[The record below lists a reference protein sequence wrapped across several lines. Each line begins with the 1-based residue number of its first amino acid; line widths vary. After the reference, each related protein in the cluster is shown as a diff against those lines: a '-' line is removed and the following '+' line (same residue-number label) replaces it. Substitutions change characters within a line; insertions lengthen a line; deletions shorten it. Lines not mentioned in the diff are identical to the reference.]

1 MTHEELSDL
10 IGRVYECALDPELW
24 PDTIRRVADAVEAQ
38 AGLVMVHDLLD
49 HASVR
54 SFQSGV
60 PALAMALYARRYAG
74 ENPIAR
80 FAATRTEGD
89 VDTLA
94 SMFPDGA
101 WERSKTYREWARPL
115 GIKDI
120 LGMAVL
126 RSERRGVWLGA
137 VRRGTR
143 RPGFGLEQVGLF
155 RLLAPHVVRAMR
167 VSDILDLRSVET
179 GRMAE
184 ALDGLSAA
192 VWLLDAEGRV
202 AHRNAAA
209 ERHAAQ
215 PGGALRVAGGRLVA
229 SHRASSAALDAAG
242 LAPGDVGLFA
252 VATCTGYATPGLDI
266 RLASDLGMPPGLQR
280 LLVGHMGCY
289 AALPG
294 LAAVSDFVT
303 ARARPAVLLCCEL
316 TSLHVQPAQR
326 DLEQVVAHA
335 LFSDAAAAVVVEPGA
350 GRGRRLAGV
359 VARTDAS
366 TADLMTWDV
375 TDLGFRMGLSPR
387 VPGVL
392 SKHVGEVV
400 DELLAG
406 AGLRVE
412 DVAGWA
418 VHPGGPRIIDVV
430 RDELG
435 LAEEQMAASRRVLSE
450 HGNCSSATVL
460 LVLQE
465 MADVDGPVVAMAFGP
480 GLTLYAALLLPA

>member
-1 MTHEELSDL
+1 MTAAVVTGAGSALPA
-10 IGRVYECALDPELW
+10 ALDQ
-24 PDTIRRVADAVEAQ
+24 Q
-38 AGLVMVHDLLD
+38 AAWDGFFARHYEG
-49 HASVR
+49 VR
-54 SFQSGV
+54 
-60 PALAMALYARRYAG
+60 
-74 ENPIAR
+74 
-80 FAATRTEGD
+80 
-89 VDTLA
+89 
-94 SMFPDGA
+94 
-101 WERSKTYREWARPL
+101 
-115 GIKDI
+115 
-120 LGMAVL
+120 
-126 RSERRGVWLGA
+126 
-137 VRRGTR
+137 
-143 RPGFGLEQVGLF
+143 
-155 RLLAPHVVRAMR
+155 
-167 VSDILDLRSVET
+167 
-179 GRMAE
+179 
-184 ALDGLSAA
+184 
-192 VWLLDAEGRV
+192 
-202 AHRNAAA
+202 AA
-209 ERHAAQ
+209 ERIFLGAGVRRRHAVAN
-215 PGGALRVAGGRLVA
+215 PLDEDLSTWGTGARMQRYVQEALPLGKQAVAG
-229 SHRASSAALDAAG
+229 ALDAAG

-289 AALPG
+289 AAIPG
-294 LAAVSDFVT
+294 LAAVGDFVA
-303 ARARPAVLLCCEL
+303 ARSRPAVLLCCEL
-316 TSLHVQPAQR
+316 TSLHVQPAER

-335 LFSDAAAAVVVEPGA
+335 LFSDAAAAVVLEPGA

-366 TADLMTWDV
+366 TSDLMTWDV

-435 LAEEQMAASRRVLSE
+435 LAEEQVAASRHVLAE

>member
-1 MTHEELSDL
+1 MTAAVVTGVGS
-10 IGRVYECALDPELW
+10 ALPATFDQ
-24 PDTIRRVADAVEAQ
+24 DAVWDGFFAQ
-38 AGLVMVHDLLD
+38 HYEGVRAARRIF
-49 HASVR
+49 AS
-54 SFQSGV
+54 SGV
-60 PALAMALYARRYAG
+60 RRRHAVASPMDEDISRWGTGARMERYVQEAL
-74 ENPIAR
+74 
-80 FAATRTEGD
+80 
-89 VDTLA
+89 
-94 SMFPDGA
+94 
-101 WERSKTYREWARPL
+101 PL
-115 GIKDI
+115 GKQ
-120 LGMAVL
+120 A
-126 RSERRGVWLGA
+126 
-137 VRRGTR
+137 
-143 RPGFGLEQVGLF
+143 
-155 RLLAPHVVRAMR
+155 
-167 VSDILDLRSVET
+167 
-179 GRMAE
+179 
-184 ALDGLSAA
+184 
-192 VWLLDAEGRV
+192 
-202 AHRNAAA
+202 
-209 ERHAAQ
+209 
-215 PGGALRVAGGRLVA
+215 VAG
-229 SHRASSAALDAAG
+229 ALDAAG
-242 LAPGDVGLFA
+242 LPPGDVGLFA

-266 RLASDLGMPPGLQR
+266 RLASDLGMPLGLQR

-289 AALPG
+289 AAIPG
-294 LAAVSDFVT
+294 LAAVGDFVT
-303 ARARPAVLLCCEL
+303 ARSRPAVLLCCEL

-335 LFSDAAAAVVVEPGA
+335 LFSDAAAAIVVEPGA

-406 AGLRVE
+406 AGLRTE

-418 VHPGGPRIIDVV
+418 VHPGGPKIIDVV

-435 LAEEQMAASRRVLSE
+435 LAEEQVAASRRVLSE

-465 MADVDGPVVAMAFGP
+465 MAEVDGPVVAMAFGP